1 MTKQQFHKL
10 IKEEI
15 DNVNLEEGILDFVFG
30 IAGSVANA
38 IVDKHRDFLL
48 ANLQDDPEIRAMQR
62 QVGASRDAMVNAFNQ
77 RYASNTGFKNKVNSL
92 IKKIR

>member
-15 DNVNLEEGILDFVFG
+15 HNVNLEEGLLDFVFG

-38 IVDKHRDFLL
+38 IVDKHRDYLL
-48 ANLQDDPEIRAMQR
+48 ANLKDDPEIRAMQR
-62 QVGASRDAMVNAFNQ
+62 QVGASRDAMVNAFNR
-77 RYASNTGFKNKVNSL
+77 RYATNTKFQSKVNSL

>member
-10 IKEEI
+10 IREEI
-15 DNVNLEEGILDFVFG
+15 NNVNLEEGILDFVFG

-38 IVDKHRDFLL
+38 IVDKHRDYLL

-62 QVGASRDAMVNAFNQ
+62 QVGASRDAMVNAFNR
-77 RYASNTGFKNKVNSL
+77 RYATNSGFKNKVNSL

>member
-1 MTKQQFHKL
+1 MTRQQFRKL

-15 DNVNLEEGILDFVFG
+15 ENVNLEEGLLDFVFG

-48 ANLQDDPEIRAMQR
+48 ANLKDDPEIRAMQR
-62 QVGASRDAMVNAFNQ
+62 QVGASRDAMVNAFNR
-77 RYASNTGFKNKVNSL
+77 RYATNNKFQGKVNSL